1 MVYTGTTEIKEYNVK
16 AHVYS
21 MVALVIGHEIEAWT
35 LGQVDI
41 VVAWTTCNLYK

>member
-1 MVYTGTTEIKEYNVK
+1 MVHTCTVEIKEYDVK

-21 MVALVIGHEIEAWT
+21 IVALVIGHEVEAWT
-35 LGQVDI
+35 LGQENI